1 MYINFLFAILV
12 TEAITELLTKSEFFS
27 PLREWFFDRKDKKIC
42 DFIHRLLDCGYC
54 TSVWIGFFVSISV
67 IKIHIVNIYIDW
79 FIVWLVVHRC
89 SNVLHFIIDRTRG
102 LDKV

>member
-1 MYINFLFAILV
+1 MYINFIFAIIV

-27 PLREWFFDRKDKKIC
+27 PVREWFFNRRDKKVF
-42 DFIHRLLDCGYC
+42 DFIHRLLDCGFC
-54 TSVWIGFFVSISV
+54 TSVWIGLFVSLIL
-67 IKIHIVNIYIDW
+67 IKLEIVSLYIDW

-89 SNVLHFIIDRTRG
+89 SNVLHFIIDRARG